1 MNMMNKLNKLT
12 LISALQ
18 ITSSSSSYSTENI
31 NSNHNFNQLTKSNL
45 LPSKSN
51 NYDITLNLKISIED
65 DCSSYFNQENI
76 DFLRDSYSKSLM
88 GWSCG
93 EVWKGERGEL
103 VEEHGFK
110 VLGCF
115 WNF

>member
-1 MNMMNKLNKLT
+1 MCTDGK
-12 LISALQ
+12 IDD
-18 ITSSSSSYSTENI
+18 
-31 NSNHNFNQLTKSNL
+31 F
-45 LPSKSN
+45 
-51 NYDITLNLKISIED
+51 LK
-65 DCSSYFNQENI
+65 CNQENI